1 MPARARD
8 LNPDLSA
15 RHLFGAELRM
25 LREQRGYTLESLASS
40 LKRSKSAISRYE
52 TAESMIPPDLP
63 GALDVLLEANG
74 LFTKLYRLARKEI
87 HPDQFRRRMELED
100 RAVHFGEYTGQ
111 IVSGLVQTPAYAEAQ
126 FRAADPCAE
135 DSRIADLVTARMT
148 RQLRWAPHGPG
159 RLALLLD
166 EAVIRR
172 QVGSRA
178 VMREQLSILCELALT
193 PRTTIQ
199 VLPFSHGVH
208 ALMGGTLTLLVLE
221 DGTRVAYEESISTGT
236 LVEDNEGVL
245 MRQWH
250 YDLLRAS
257 ALSPEQSR
265 GMMREAMRSFE

>member
-100 RAVHFGEYTGQ
+100 RATVCMQYSGQ

-126 FRAADPCAE
+126 FRVANPRSGDE
-135 DSRIADLVTARMT
+135 EIADLVAARLS
-148 RQLRWAPHGPG
+148 RQSRFGPG
-159 RLALLLD
+159 EHELALILD

-172 QVGSRA
+172 RMGSAA
-178 VMREQLSILCELALT
+178 VMREQLDVLAGLALT
-193 PRTTIQ
+193 ANTTVQ
-199 VLPFSHGVH
+199 VLPFAHGGH

-221 DGTRVAYEESISTGT
+221 DGTRVAYEEGITS
-236 LVEDNEGVL
+236 GVL
-245 MRQWH
+245 FEDLKSVLARQQR

-265 GMMREAMRSFE
+265 GMIREAMREYA